1 MKGERHAKRGRGM
14 ESKGRNFD
22 NDSDSDQRSLLIP
35 PAGWRRDFFSLSLS
49 LSVLRYLISILLSS
63 TVEQQSSAVQ
73 IFYNSLQKNY
83 HMKVTS
89 YSQGKWI
96 EKGNESELISAVTGK
111 PVGILVE
118 ADLDYKA
125 MCEYAR
131 KIAGPKL
138 REMTIHQRAFK
149 IKFLGQ
155 YLMKHK
161 EEFYALST
169 HTGATRRDSWIDI
182 EGGIGSIFTLSSKAR
197 IELSDLPFHVE
208 GGFER
213 LSRGGTF
220 IGQHICVPKQGVAVH
235 INAFNFP
242 VWGMLEKFAPAF
254 IAGVPSIV
262 KPSPMGSYLA
272 HAVFKKM
279 IDSGILPEGSVQF
292 IAADIPGD
300 LLDQLTS
307 QDSVSFTGS
316 AVTGR
321 KLKAHPNIIANSI
334 PFNLEAD
341 SLNCSI
347 LGPDVTPEMEEFE
360 LFVKEVANEMTVKTG
375 QKCTAI
381 RRAIIPEELVDDV
394 SKALKNRLERTA
406 IGDPAAEETRM
417 GPLASAGQA
426 ISFDAQLQKLIDVTD
441 TVYSS
446 DSYQNGKDA
455 FTSPKVLLCR
465 KPIEVDEVHTI
476 EAFGP
481 VTTLLPYKNIDEAIE
496 IANKADGSL
505 VGSLFTADD
514 DVARVITLGCA
525 AYHGRFMIINHHSA
539 KESTGHGS
547 PMPHMI
553 HGGPGRAGGGEE
565 LGGARAVLHNMQ
577 RVALQGSPTTIMNI
591 VNQYIKGAETRE
603 SDIHPFKK
611 HFEDLDVGE
620 ALTTHRRT
628 VTEADI
634 VNFGSLSGDHFY
646 AHFDEIAAK
655 DSLFGRRVAHG
666 YFVLSAAAGMFVH
679 PSPGPVMLNYG
690 LEDLR
695 FVAPVFPGDTIQVK
709 LIVKR
714 KTVRQQRET
723 DKDPYG
729 MVWFDVHVTNQEG
742 VLVAEYTILTLIK
755 RKNRLEMDQ

>member
-1 MKGERHAKRGRGM
+1 
-14 ESKGRNFD
+14 
-22 NDSDSDQRSLLIP
+22 
-35 PAGWRRDFFSLSLS
+35 
-49 LSVLRYLISILLSS
+49 
-63 TVEQQSSAVQ
+63 
-73 IFYNSLQKNY
+73 
-83 HMKVTS
+83 MKVTS
-89 YSQGKWI
+89 YAQGKWM
-96 EKGNESELISAVTGK
+96 EQGTETELLSAVDGK
-111 PVGILVE
+111 AVATLVE
-118 ADLDYKA
+118 SDLDYKA

-131 KIAGPKL
+131 NTGGPAL

-149 IKFLGQ
+149 IKFLAQ
-155 YLMKHK
+155 YLMEHK

-182 EGGIGSIFTLSSKAR
+182 EGGIGSMFTLSSKAR

-208 GGFER
+208 GGIER

-220 IGQHICVPKQGVAVH
+220 IGQHICVPKHGVAVH

-262 KPSPMGSYLA
+262 KPSPLGSYLA
-272 HAVFKKM
+272 HAVCKKM
-279 IDSGILPEGSVQF
+279 IESEMLPEGSVQF
-292 IAADIPGD
+292 IAADVPGE
-300 LLDQLTS
+300 LLDHLSS

-316 AVTGR
+316 AFTGR

-347 LGPDVTPEMEEFE
+347 LGPDVTPDMEEFG
-360 LFVKEVANEMTVKTG
+360 LFVREVANEMTVKSG

-381 RRAIIPEELVDDV
+381 RRTIIPEELVDDV
-394 SKALKNRLERTA
+394 ATALKQRLDKTS
-406 IGDPAAEETRM
+406 IGDPSKEDTRM
-417 GPLASAGQA
+417 GPLASADQA
-426 ISFDAQLQKLIDVTD
+426 NRFEENLQKLTDVSD
-441 TVYSS
+441 TLYTTG
-446 DSYQNGKDA
+446 NGSKDA
-455 FTSPKVLLCR
+455 FATPRVLLCH
-465 KPIEVDEVHTI
+465 KPTQVDEVHTV

-481 VTTLLPYKNIDEAIE
+481 VTTLLPYKNMDEAVE
-496 IANKADGSL
+496 IANRADGSL

-525 AYHGRFMIINHHSA
+525 PYHGRFMIINRHSA

-547 PMPHMI
+547 PMPHMV

-577 RVALQGSPTTIMNI
+577 RVALQGSPTTLMHI
-591 VNQYIKGAETRE
+591 VNQYVKGADTNEAE
-603 SDIHPFKK
+603 VHPFKK
-611 HFEDLDVGE
+611 FFEDLTPGE

-655 DSLFGRRVAHG
+655 DSLFGKRVTHG

-679 PSPGPVMLNYG
+679 PSPGPVILNYG

-695 FVAPVFPGDTIQVK
+695 FVAPVYPGDTIQAK
-709 LIVKR
+709 LIVKK
-714 KTVRQQRET
+714 KTVRQKRET
-723 DKDPYG
+723 DKEPYG
-729 MVWFDVHVTNQEG
+729 MVWFDVHVTNQESEM
-742 VLVAEYTILTLIK
+742 VAEYTILTLIK
-755 RKNRLEMDQ
+755 RRMRLDMDLD